1 LGKQSGQ
8 FVLESL
14 PDADPVDGVVP
25 VYEPMAH
32 PDDAGPWNVG
42 MGILEFA
49 IHMTGRLPQ
58 DNDLAED
65 RPLYYLVITELRLT
79 HP

>member
-1 LGKQSGQ
+1 LGKQSGKI
-8 FVLESL
+8 VLERL
-14 PDADPVDGVVP
+14 PNAVPIHGVVP

-32 PDDAGPWNVG
+32 FDDAGPGNIG
-42 MGILEFA
+42 MGVLEFA
-49 IHMTGRLPQ
+49 IHATGRLPQ